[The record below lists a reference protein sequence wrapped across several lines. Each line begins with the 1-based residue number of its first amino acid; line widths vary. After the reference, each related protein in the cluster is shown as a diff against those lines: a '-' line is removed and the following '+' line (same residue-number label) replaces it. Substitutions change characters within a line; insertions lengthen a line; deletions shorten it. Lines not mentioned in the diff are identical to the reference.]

1 MALYG
6 SNAEYALHCL
16 LYLIPLREGETLS
29 ARDLAELQGISPS
42 LVAKL
47 FTKLQRAGLVCAHE
61 GLRGG
66 FALARPAESISMLA
80 VIDAVEGRKK
90 LFDCKDIR
98 TNFLLFGGCTPDWAR
113 RGVCDIHAE
122 MLNAERAMRTVL
134 AGRSIADLALK
145 VSAKMPRDIS
155 EESANWLAERAAW
168 RSPGARESERPAP

>member
-47 FTKLQRAGLVCAHE
+47 FTKLQKAGLVCALE

-66 FALARPAESISMLA
+66 YALARPAEAISVLA
-80 VIDAVEGRKK
+80 VADAVEGRKK
-90 LFDCKDIR
+90 LFDCKEIR
-98 TNFLLFGGCTPDWAR
+98 ANCIVFGGEAPYWAT
-113 RGVCDIHAE
+113 RGLCDIHSE
-122 MLNAERAMRTVL
+122 MLRAEKAMRDAL
-134 AGRSIADLALK
+134 ADRSIADLAQK
-145 VSAKMPRDIS
+145 VSAKMPQ
-155 EESANWLAERAAW
+155 EFAQKSAAWLAARAQS
-168 RSPGARESERPAP
+168 RTPAEASGR